1 MGFSLELYK
10 TKIDTQTLNN
20 TILNLVKL
28 LGKNKDTYIDNLP
41 ITVKPYKFK
50 QKRLKRNKKNG
61 KKEMGIDENASAEE
75 ASKKLKEKY
84 DIQEDKEENARKI
97 MTVRYETTIEGFSNI
112 KTNYHI
118 HRH

>member
-1 MGFSLELYK
+1 
-10 TKIDTQTLNN
+10 
-20 TILNLVKL
+20 
-28 LGKNKDTYIDNLP
+28 
-41 ITVKPYKFK
+41 
-50 QKRLKRNKKNG
+50 
-61 KKEMGIDENASAEE
+61 MGIDENASAEE
-75 ASKKLKEKY
+75 AFKKLKEKY